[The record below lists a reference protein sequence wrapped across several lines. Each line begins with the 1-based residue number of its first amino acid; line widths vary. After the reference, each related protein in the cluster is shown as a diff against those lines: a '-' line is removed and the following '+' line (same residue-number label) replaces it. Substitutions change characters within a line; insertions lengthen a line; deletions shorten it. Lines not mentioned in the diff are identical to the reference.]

1 MVTYAALREEEIT
14 IYVTKAG
21 LICFRSHSE
30 EFGKPVDIF
39 LSPRQARMLQED
51 LPDMI
56 AMANEAFHHFSEE
69 TGDAEPSN
77 P

>member
-1 MVTYAALREEEIT
+1 MVTYAALREEEVT

-21 LICFRSHSE
+21 LICFRSHNE

-39 LSPRQARMLQED
+39 LSPRQGLRLLSD

-56 AMANEAFHHFSEE
+56 AVANEAFDRFSEE
-69 TGDAEPSN
+69 TDDAEPSN

>member
-1 MVTYAALREEEIT
+1 MVTYAALREEEVT
-14 IYVTKAG
+14 VFVTKAG

-39 LSPRQARMLQED
+39 LSPRQALLLMID
-51 LPDMI
+51 LPDI
-56 AMANEAFHHFSEE
+56 VAMAEESFQKYSEE
-69 TGDAEPSN
+69 LGDAEPSN